1 MKGLLVRWVM
11 SALSLVLTAALLPG
25 IEVSGVLPA
34 LVASAFLG
42 IFNAVVRPILLIITL
57 PINLLTLGLFTLVIN
72 GLMLYCVAQVIKGVE
87 ILGFGWAILGA
98 LVLGLISWVLNL
110 LIGDEGRIDVI
121 DLKRGKDGVWRG

>member
-1 MKGLLVRWVM
+1 MV
-11 SALSLVLTAALLPG
+11 AA
-25 IEVSGVLPA
+25 
-34 LVASAFLG
+34 AFLG
-42 IFNAVVRPILLIITL
+42 IFNAVLRPILLIITL

-98 LVLGLISWVLNL
+98 LVLGFISWVLNL
-110 LIGDEGRIDVI
+110 LIGDEGGIDVI

>member
-1 MKGLLVRWVM
+1 MAIRWLI
-11 SALSLVLTAALLPG
+11 SALSLIVTAALLPG
-25 IEVSGVLPA
+25 IEVKGVLSA
-34 LVASAFLG
+34 VVASAFLG
-42 IFNAVVRPILLIITL
+42 IFNAIVRPILLIITL
-57 PINLLTLGLFTLVIN
+57 PINIVTLGLFTLVIN

-87 ILGFGWAILGA
+87 ISGFGWAILGA

>member
-1 MKGLLVRWVM
+1 MKGLLVRWIL

-72 GLMLYCVAQVIKGVE
+72 GLMLYCVARVVKGVE
-87 ILGFGWAILGA
+87 VLGFGWAIIGA
-98 LVLGLISWVLNL
+98 LVLGLISWLLNL
-110 LIGDEGRIDVI
+110 LIGDEGGIDVI